1 MKIRIGGRGSSLRDA
16 SEILRT
22 SREDFD
28 GLRVPTMSA
37 LPVHRIS
44 MDTPYPIG
52 PVNCYLI
59 KAEPITLVDAGINT
73 PQAQNALALG
83 LDEAGVFAESI
94 ERILITHA
102 HPDHYGLVSF
112 LQERSGATV
121 YFPRREIARV
131 RDKQMLFEV
140 GRLLL
145 EAGMPLELLF
155 KMDQQRKAG
164 PKPGIDH
171 DEVVPI
177 DEGDT
182 FAFADFTLMT
192 LHMPGHTGGHVVF
205 HEPQSATLFAG
216 DQLLP
221 DVSPNPLL
229 EPSLDEP
236 GERRR
241 SLKEYLASLERME
254 TLGLHLAYPGH
265 GGPVHDPDELIR
277 STIEHHLKRKVQ
289 VAGYLTAVP
298 KTVYSIAS
306 EVYPNVRDYDIF
318 LAVSEVVAHLD
329 LVVEDGDAVLETGED
344 GVALYRSASR

>member
-1 MKIRIGGRGSSLRDA
+1 
-16 SEILRT
+16 
-22 SREDFD
+22 
-28 GLRVPTMSA
+28 
-37 LPVHRIS
+37 
-44 MDTPYPIG
+44 MDTPYPVG
-52 PVNCYLI
+52 PVNAYLVE
-59 KAEPITLVDAGINT
+59 AEPITLVDAGINT
-73 PQAQNALALG
+73 PQAQNALLLG
-83 LDEAGVFAESI
+83 LEEIGVYPESI

-102 HPDHYGLVSF
+102 HPDHYGLVGF

-140 GRLLL
+140 GKLLL

-155 KMDQQRKAG
+155 KMDQQRKKG

-177 DEGDT
+177 DEGET
-182 FAFADFTLMT
+182 FAFADFTLTT

-205 HEPQSATLFAG
+205 HEPESGTLFAG

-221 DVSPNPLL
+221 EVSPNPLL

-241 SLKEYLASLERME
+241 SLKEYLASLERMD
-254 TLGLHLAYPGH
+254 TLELELAYPGH
-265 GGPVHDPDELIR
+265 GDPVTDPRELIR

-289 VAGYLTAVP
+289 VAGYLTDEP
-298 KTVYSIAS
+298 KTVYAIAA
-306 EVYPNVRDYDIF
+306 EVYPHVRDYDVF

-329 LVVEDGDAVLETGED
+329 LVVEDGGATIETGAD
-344 GVALYRSASR
+344 GVVLYRASSR

>member
-1 MKIRIGGRGSSLRDA
+1 M
-16 SEILRT
+16 
-22 SREDFD
+22 
-28 GLRVPTMSA
+28 P
-37 LPVHRIS
+37 
-44 MDTPYPIG
+44 TPYAVG
-52 PVNCYLI
+52 PVNAYLI
-59 KAEPITLVDAGINT
+59 NAEPVTLIDAGINT
-73 PQAQNALALG
+73 PQAQNALLLG
-83 LDEAGVFAESI
+83 LEEAGVFPESI
-94 ERILITHA
+94 QRILITHA
-102 HPDHYGLVSF
+102 HPDHYGLVGF

-140 GRLLL
+140 GKLLL

-155 KMDQQRKAG
+155 KMDQQRKKD

-177 DEGDT
+177 DEGEA
-182 FAFADFTLMT
+182 FAFDDFTLTT

-205 HEPQSATLFAG
+205 HEPDTGTLFAG

-221 DVSPNPLL
+221 EVSPNPLL

-254 TLGLHLAYPGH
+254 TLGLTLAYPGH
-265 GGPVHDPDELIR
+265 GDPVTDADVLIR

-289 VAGYLTAVP
+289 VAGYLTDEP
-298 KTVYSIAS
+298 KTVYAIAA
-306 EVYPNVRDYDIF
+306 EIYPHVRDYDVF

-329 LVVEDGDAVLETGED
+329 LVVEDGDATVETGAD
-344 GVALYRSASR
+344 GVVLYRAGTG

>member
-1 MKIRIGGRGSSLRDA
+1 M
-16 SEILRT
+16 
-22 SREDFD
+22 
-28 GLRVPTMSA
+28 P
-37 LPVHRIS
+37 
-44 MDTPYPIG
+44 TPYAVG

-59 KAEPITLVDAGINT
+59 QSDPVTLVDAGINT
-73 PQAQNALALG
+73 SQAQNALLLG
-83 LDEAGVFAESI
+83 LEEAGVFPESI
-94 ERILITHA
+94 QQILITHA
-102 HPDHYGLVSF
+102 HPDHYGLVGF

-177 DEGDT
+177 DEGNT
-182 FAFADFTLMT
+182 FEFADFTLTT

-205 HEPQSATLFAG
+205 HEPETGTLFAG

-221 DVSPNPLL
+221 EVSPNPLL

-241 SLKEYLASLERME
+241 SLKEYLLSLERME
-254 TLGLHLAYPGH
+254 TLGLDLAYPGH
-265 GGPVHDPDELIR
+265 GDPVTDPNELIR
-277 STIEHHLKRKVQ
+277 STIEHHLKRKVR
-289 VAGYLTAVP
+289 VAGYLSPEP
-298 KTVYSIAS
+298 KTVYAIAG
-306 EVYPNVRDYDIF
+306 EVYPDVSGYDIF

-329 LVVEDGDAVLETGED
+329 LVVEDGDAVVETGDD
-344 GVALYRSASR
+344 GVVLYRSASR